1 MNVTC
6 YGMGYLGQAFSSW
19 LANIGH
25 NVTTIGPIKDV
36 DKLEPDLQDQI
47 DRMNRLGRLR
57 YGGFDLYRIET
68 SEVVWFTFDTPIT
81 PDGEADVDFV
91 VRNMVDLCDY
101 VHESVPVL
109 FSSQVPVGTMAKLE
123 AKCPKHK
130 LAYIPENV
138 RVGRACGYLQFP
150 DRFILGTRHAKVIE
164 PVVQELVNITQRY
177 RPTPIPV
184 LVMSPESA
192 ECVKHVINCFLATCI
207 SFSNEMAQIVS
218 AAGANP
224 DDVTRGVQSEQRIGD
239 KLPLK
244 PGGPFKT
251 GHLERDLRYVN
262 MIAAKHGLGIPTL
275 FGVTATNNRLKQGT

>member
-1 MNVTC
+1 MNVVC
-6 YGMGYLGQAFSSW
+6 YGMGYLGHAYSSW

-25 NVTTIGPIKDV
+25 NVTTIGELKDT
-36 DKLEPDLQDQI
+36 DKIEPDLQDQI
-47 DRMNRLGRLR
+47 ERMTKLGRLR
-57 YGGFDLYRIET
+57 NGGTALYRLET
-68 SEVVWFTFDTPIT
+68 AEVVWFTFDTPIT
-81 PDGEADVDFV
+81 PEGEADVDFV
-91 VRNMVDLCDY
+91 VQNVVDLCDY
-101 VHESVPVL
+101 VHESVPIL
-109 FSSQVPVGTMAKLE
+109 ISSQVPVGTMAQLE
-123 AKCPKHK
+123 TRCGKHM

-192 ECVKHVINCFLATCI
+192 EMVKHCINCFLATCI

-218 AAGANP
+218 AVGADP
-224 DDVTRGVQSEQRIGD
+224 TDVTLGIQSEQRIGD

-251 GHLERDLRYVN
+251 GHLERDMRYVDS
-262 MIAAKHGLGIPTL
+262 IALSHNLRIPTL
-275 FGVTATNNRLKQGT
+275 CGVTLTNNRLKALA